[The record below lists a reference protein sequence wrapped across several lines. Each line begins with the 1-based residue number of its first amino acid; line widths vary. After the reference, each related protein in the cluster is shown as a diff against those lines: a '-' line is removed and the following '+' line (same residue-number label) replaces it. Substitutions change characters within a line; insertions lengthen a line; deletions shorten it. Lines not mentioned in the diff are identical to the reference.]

1 MMHGAWRKGNG
12 EPNGGAEIWRGGGG
26 VAFRRTRNRG
36 EGGTD
41 SRIANRGVG
50 GTVQEVGR
58 AEGW

>member
-1 MMHGAWRKGNG
+1 MEHGARAMVSQME
-12 EPNGGAEIWRGGGG
+12 EPRSGGGG